1 MLEEYTQQLIKM
13 KEKISTQ
20 QKLQHILDRTLFF
33 YNQEKERFIL
43 LTSELVRSDTNLE
56 ELEKMSVTGLFHTLL
71 KDKEKQQEEQR
82 QTTLATKL
90 KYDEC
95 KDSIATIELEIEF
108 LKYRTTE
115 LGDVQEIHHALLE
128 MMTKRLSAIPSEE
141 IMDLDLFMKALEEV
155 ACAAQEA
162 LEALDTAHECL
173 SQVKNW
179 GNWTLIKD
187 GPIPALQQYSKVDES
202 RDCMY
207 QARQLLR
214 RLHQEVDELQANFDD
229 SILISDRISTEL
241 IYDAFIDCIIKD
253 WTNREEIQESI
264 KHIEA
269 LQGDV
274 YLAVNDLDEK
284 LQETKARYEA
294 II

>member
-13 KEKISTQ
+13 KEKIRAQ

-43 LTSELVRSDTNLE
+43 LTSDLIRRDTNLE

-71 KDKEKQQEEQR
+71 KDKEKQQEEER
-82 QTTLATKL
+82 QIALATKL

-95 KDSIATIELEIEF
+95 KDSIATVELEIEF
-108 LKYRTTE
+108 LKYRITE
-115 LGDVQEIHHALLE
+115 LGDVKVTYHALLE
-128 MMTKRLSAIPSEE
+128 MMMKRLSAIPSEE

-162 LEALDTAHECL
+162 LEALDAAHKCL

-179 GNWTLIKD
+179 GTWTLIED
-187 GPIPALQQYSKVDES
+187 GPVPAMQQYNKVDEA
-202 RDCMY
+202 RDCMH

-229 SILISDRISTEL
+229 SILISDRINTEL
-241 IYDAFIDCIIKD
+241 IYDTFIDGFIKD

-264 KHIEA
+264 KHIEE

-274 YLAVNDLDEK
+274 YLAVNELDEK
-284 LQETKARYEA
+284 LQEAKTRYEA
-294 II
+294 IV